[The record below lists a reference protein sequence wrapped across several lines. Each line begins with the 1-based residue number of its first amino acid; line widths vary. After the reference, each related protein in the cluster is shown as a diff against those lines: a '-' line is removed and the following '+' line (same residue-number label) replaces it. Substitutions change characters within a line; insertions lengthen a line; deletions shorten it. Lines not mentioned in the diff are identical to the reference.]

1 MGKETLEEA
10 FIGEKL
16 DVGNLRIF
24 GCLFYIHVPKYKR
37 MKMEPSSKKGIFM
50 GYSETSKAY
59 NIYIP
64 GERHIEVR
72 SDVSFHED
80 VSFKSSKELDLDTNM
95 EDLEASLVQ
104 FLESSS
110 PDMQREDLD
119 EPLDL
124 DDPMEP
130 IEQVERTLDAPQYKR
145 KPSWCRE
152 IMLEEKSHAAPSGT
166 FKECKRHQSFAG
178 YVTQMSHISNA

>member
-1 MGKETLEEA
+1 MCDQDLPTLWEKDASTVFYIQNRIHHSIMGKETLEEA

-16 DVGNLRIF
+16 DVGHLRIF

-64 GERHIEVR
+64 GERHIEVS
-72 SDVSFHED
+72 SDVSFHEY

-95 EDLEASLVQ
+95 EDLEASQVQ
-104 FLESSS
+104 FS
-110 PDMQREDLD
+110 
-119 EPLDL
+119 
-124 DDPMEP
+124 
-130 IEQVERTLDAPQYKR
+130 
-145 KPSWCRE
+145 
-152 IMLEEKSHAAPSGT
+152 
-166 FKECKRHQSFAG
+166 
-178 YVTQMSHISNA
+178 